1 MEFSLIGQLPH
12 LRSDVQVSPFVDRSS
27 AIPKFLVQAGSTC
40 FVINSEMRD
49 LIEALKAQPD
59 TLAQLAEEFQA
70 RSGKST
76 SIETLRTVLQTRLS
90 PDLFQNQPKRQ
101 INTPFVV
108 SFGLLSARLARQITK
123 RVTWMFSWPVVVVA
137 VSAFVVMEYL
147 IFAASFNTV
156 AADSSWYAFLL
167 LYAAVALGGLIHE
180 IGHLTACARNG
191 AEHGGVGVGLYLV
204 FPAFYADVTNAWR
217 LPRWSRVSVDLGG
230 LYFQSIFLVLV
241 GLLAVS
247 TKSMAF
253 YQLNF
258 FTLILMLFTLNP
270 ALRFDGYWLLV
281 DLSGVHNLAARRSAM
296 VRSLFHRKKQNDA
309 MPALEDDTKA
319 LVGIY
324 AGLAFVF
331 SVLLVGL
338 TAVATYRIALEYPT
352 KVAHAAQAFSLAL
365 ANGKGIKALTS
376 IGALGTDSLWLAVV
390 ALYVFDFVRKAL
402 QYASTQRSGKVA

>member
-147 IFAASFNTV
+147 IFALRSTPWPPTRRGTPFYCCTPRLLWAGSF
-156 AADSSWYAFLL
+156 
-167 LYAAVALGGLIHE
+167 
-180 IGHLTACARNG
+180 
-191 AEHGGVGVGLYLV
+191 
-204 FPAFYADVTNAWR
+204 
-217 LPRWSRVSVDLGG
+217 
-230 LYFQSIFLVLV
+230 
-241 GLLAVS
+241 
-247 TKSMAF
+247 TK
-253 YQLNF
+253 
-258 FTLILMLFTLNP
+258 
-270 ALRFDGYWLLV
+270 
-281 DLSGVHNLAARRSAM
+281 
-296 VRSLFHRKKQNDA
+296 
-309 MPALEDDTKA
+309 
-319 LVGIY
+319 
-324 AGLAFVF
+324 
-331 SVLLVGL
+331 
-338 TAVATYRIALEYPT
+338 
-352 KVAHAAQAFSLAL
+352 
-365 ANGKGIKALTS
+365 
-376 IGALGTDSLWLAVV
+376 
-390 ALYVFDFVRKAL
+390 
-402 QYASTQRSGKVA
+402 